1 MPRIFLLLLLTASA
15 SGCDFLG
22 SKDDRTTDEIFQE
35 GRIEPGLVDE
45 VAYVALPTYVTG
57 GDGAPLDAPTDVFV
71 GYDELI
77 YVTDARGLHVL
88 DRAGRPLGFEPLAQA
103 TNVMQD
109 RRLHVYVTSVR
120 DTTVADTAYTLPAV
134 YRFSGL
140 TTGAAQVED
149 VIVFPFDDPVR
160 SLSNQ
165 RTPVRSDEQV
175 RFTGLAVQPDNSI
188 YVSRRGPDVRS
199 PRLNASTLTYDAVV
213 LYDRTG
219 RPIRTEGLSATQ
231 PSLRSA
237 INPADVI
244 SPVAPPQQ
252 LSFPASAAGRLYLA
266 QQGETRSLRFS
277 VLAFD
282 ITETLDGIDI
292 SPIPGLLGVVG
303 DTTRGRGFLFEEGR
317 FAAPSD
323 LAITTDGT
331 NYLFVVDSALDSL
344 YAFTLSGIEGVQPP
358 AGAQDNRPVNVSFGG
373 SGGGG
378 RQFRNPQGV
387 AYFRQTVFVA
397 DTGNNRISRF
407 RLTTDFE

>member
-1 MPRIFLLLLLTASA
+1 MLRTLLLLALLTSA
-15 SGCDFLG
+15 TGCDFLG
-22 SKDDRTTDEIFQE
+22 SKSNDTTDEIFDE

-71 GYDELI
+71 GFDELI

-88 DRAGRPLGFEPLAQA
+88 DRAGRPLRFEPLQQA
-103 TNVMQD
+103 TNVIQD

-140 TTGAAQVED
+140 TTGAVQIED
-149 VIVFPFDDPVR
+149 IILFPFDDPVR
-160 SLSNQ
+160 SLSRQ

-175 RFTGLAVQPDNSI
+175 RFTGLALQPDNSI
-188 YVSRRGPDVRS
+188 YISRRGPDVADSRV
-199 PRLNASTLTYDAVV
+199 PRQAAYDAVV

-219 RPIRTEGLSATQ
+219 RALRVEALSATL

-266 QQGETRSLRFS
+266 QQGESRSLRFS
-277 VLAFD
+277 ILAFD
-282 ITETLDGIDI
+282 ITEGVDGIDI
-292 SPIPGLLGVVG
+292 APIPGLLGVVG
-303 DTTRGRGFLFEEGR
+303 DTTRGSRFLFEENR
-317 FAAPSD
+317 FASPSD
-323 LAITTDGT
+323 LAVTTDGT
-331 NYLFVVDSALDSL
+331 NYLFVIDSALDSL

-358 AGAQDNRPVNVSFGG
+358 AGAQDSRPVNVSFGG

-378 RQFRNPQGV
+378 QQFRNPQGV
-387 AYFRQTVFVA
+387 AYFRRTVFVA